1 MARVRESEDKLMK
14 EDLKNKAIN
23 LTSKGSKRSLR
34 RRKAEKFASAKPE
47 EAKSIIFF
55 IKRAKRELRRIENLK
70 LKEASLMKILP
81 SDWNNIKKRNKI
93 VKELAKISDQ
103 ITKCYSR
110 YQFYKHNYLNQFN

>member
-1 MARVRESEDKLMK
+1 VARVRESEDKLMK

-34 RRKAEKFASAKPE
+34 RRKAEKFARAKPK

-55 IKRAKRELRRIENLK
+55 IKRAKRELRRTENLK

-93 VKELAKISDQ
+93 LKELAKISVQ

>member
-34 RRKAEKFASAKPE
+34 RRKAEKFARAKPE

>member
-34 RRKAEKFASAKPE
+34 RRKAEKFARAKPK

-55 IKRAKRELRRIENLK
+55 IKRAKRELRRTENFK

-93 VKELAKISDQ
+93 LKELAKISVQ

>member
-1 MARVRESEDKLMK
+1 MK

-93 VKELAKISDQ
+93 VKELTKISDQ